1 MEDITKIEAFVQLES
16 GNGDGSGIGRGDG
29 SGYGSGIGR
38 GDGSGYGSGS
48 GYGGGSGSGYGGGSG
63 YGYGYGY
70 GYGDG
75 IKSINGNRI
84 WMIDDRQ
91 TIIDCVRGNVAKG
104 GILRSDLTIMPC
116 YIVKQDGLFAHG
128 ATLRDAMDALRDKL
142 FEDMPEDERIQAF
155 VDAHDPGKAYPNQDL
170 FDWHHRLTGSCLA
183 GRTAFV
189 QSHGL
194 SLDGTTTVEEF
205 IRLTEH
211 DYGGEV
217 VRRLKPFYAE
227 WTYREG

>member
-1 MEDITKIEAFVQLES
+1 
-16 GNGDGSGIGRGDG
+16 
-29 SGYGSGIGR
+29 
-38 GDGSGYGSGS
+38 
-48 GYGGGSGSGYGGGSG
+48 
-63 YGYGYGY
+63 
-70 GYGDG
+70 
-75 IKSINGNRI
+75 
-84 WMIDDRQ
+84 MIDDQQ

-104 GILRSDLTIMPC
+104 GMLRSDLTIMPC

-155 VDAHDPGKAYPNQDL
+155 VDAHEPGKAYPNQDL

-194 SLDGTTTVEEF
+194 SLDGETTVEEF

-211 DYGGEV
+211 DYGGEII
-217 VRRLKPFYAE
+217 RKLKPFYAE
-227 WTYREG
+227 WT

>member
-1 MEDITKIEAFVQLES
+1 MENITKIEAFVNRET
-16 GNGDGSGIGRGDG
+16 GHGYGDGSGHGYGDGSGYGRGDG
-29 SGYGSGIGR
+29 SGYGRGYGRRYGCGDGR
-38 GDGSGYGSGS
+38 GDGSGYG
-48 GYGGGSGSGYGGGSG
+48 
-63 YGYGYGY
+63 
-70 GYGDG
+70 DE

-84 WMIDDRQ
+84 WMIDDQQ

-104 GILRSDLTIMPC
+104 GMLRSDLTIMPC

-155 VDAHDPGKAYPNQDL
+155 VDAHEPGKAYPNQDL

-194 SLDGTTTVEEF
+194 SLGGETTVEEF

-211 DYGGEV
+211 DYGGEII
-217 VRRLKPFYAE
+217 RKLKPFYAE
-227 WTYREG
+227 WT

>member
-1 MEDITKIEAFVQLES
+1 
-16 GNGDGSGIGRGDG
+16 
-29 SGYGSGIGR
+29 
-38 GDGSGYGSGS
+38 
-48 GYGGGSGSGYGGGSG
+48 
-63 YGYGYGY
+63 
-70 GYGDG
+70 
-75 IKSINGNRI
+75 
-84 WMIDDRQ
+84 MIDDQQ

-155 VDAHDPGKAYPNQDL
+155 VDAHEPGKAYPNQDL
-170 FDWHHRLTGSCLA
+170 FDWHHRITGSCLA

-194 SLDGTTTVEEF
+194 SLDGETTVEEF

-211 DYGGEV
+211 DYGGAV
-217 VRRLKPFYAE
+217 IRKLKPYYEEVNNAKKSKKSCY
-227 WTYREG
+227 TCSRARY

>member
-1 MEDITKIEAFVQLES
+1 
-16 GNGDGSGIGRGDG
+16 
-29 SGYGSGIGR
+29 
-38 GDGSGYGSGS
+38 
-48 GYGGGSGSGYGGGSG
+48 
-63 YGYGYGY
+63 
-70 GYGDG
+70 
-75 IKSINGNRI
+75 
-84 WMIDDRQ
+84 MIDDQQ

-104 GILRSDLTIMPC
+104 GMLRSDLTIMPC

-128 ATLRDAMDALRDKL
+128 VTLRDAMDALRDKL

-155 VDAHDPGKAYPNQDL
+155 VDAHEPGKAYPNQDL

-194 SLDGTTTVEEF
+194 SLGGETTVEEF

-211 DYGGEV
+211 DYGGEII
-217 VRRLKPFYAE
+217 RRLKPFYAE
-227 WTYREG
+227 WT